1 MADVYVHKIVF
12 NVSSTA
18 GLEKL
23 MSQASEAI
31 DKLAAIAAKGEAAL
45 VKLDKITGETS
56 GLLETAADLTDANTA
71 LAAELAALKAAGT
84 DLPPGLLAAIDK
96 LSAQADATTAKV
108 NAIDALVIDP
118 APAAP

>member
-1 MADVYVHKIVF
+1 
-12 NVSSTA
+12 
-18 GLEKL
+18 